1 MLQAFLFT
9 CIPDLYCGKCM
20 ADTEKITYSNNGKSS
35 YCRKSGFGKN
45 EDTKLEHNRYDQKHI
60 GENS

>member
-45 EDTKLEHNRYDQKHI
+45 EDTKLEHNRYD
-60 GENS
+60 